1 MANGRQTLNYLFLSS
16 LSRPATDKEYN
27 QIIRQLPLRAGL
39 KDSDGTGPLK
49 DVFWALLN
57 CNEFILN
64 H

>member
-1 MANGRQTLNYLFLSS
+1 MNFLFLST
-16 LSRPATDKEYN
+16 LNRPANDREYD
-27 QIIRQLPLRAGL
+27 QLL
-39 KDSDGTGPLK
+39 KVMQRRYPINEGDGTPALQ